1 VVVNN
6 RRYEVNL
13 TDLLKNLELGK
24 VYTDS
29 NRPPFKVNEASDKI
43 QVQGVGVYDYKTLSK
58 KVVKMLKDLEKRA
71 NKEDFGSVGKSQ
83 LNTLTAM
90 WIALKQYEEKQ

>member
-1 VVVNN
+1 MK
-6 RRYEVNL
+6 L

-58 KVVKMLKDLEKRA
+58 KVIKMLKDLEKRA

-90 WIALKQYEEKQ
+90 WIALKQYGEKQ